1 MQKILITTDLSEE
14 SKEAFPLACE
24 LATLSGS
31 TIELLAVVEDPAQAA
46 LMFALDFPVLPEREV
61 IEQLKEKVER
71 DLSDIATT
79 SFKGL
84 PVQCSVIEAVGAVHD
99 TIIQVAQDR
108 GVDLVVMATHG
119 RTGISRLLIGSVA
132 ERVVRECPLPVLT
145 VPSHNA
151 Y

>member
-14 SKEAFPLACE
+14 SKEAFPLARE
-24 LATLSGS
+24 LATLSKS

-61 IEQLKEKVER
+61 IEQLKEKVEQ
-71 DLSDIATT
+71 DLREIANT
-79 SFKGL
+79 SFQDL
-84 PVQCSVIEAVGAVHD
+84 PVQCSVIDGVGAVHD
-99 TIIQVAQDR
+99 TIIEFAKER
-108 GVDLVVMATHG
+108 GVDLVIMATHG

-145 VPSHNA
+145 VPSHSA
-151 Y
+151 